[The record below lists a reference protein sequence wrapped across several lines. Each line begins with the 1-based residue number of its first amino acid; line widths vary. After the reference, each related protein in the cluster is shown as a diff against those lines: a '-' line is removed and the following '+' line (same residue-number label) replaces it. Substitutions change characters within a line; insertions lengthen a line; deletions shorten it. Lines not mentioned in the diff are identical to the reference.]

1 MSDPSP
7 HRPSP
12 ASPPVDSREPNWTT
26 GQGIGFLVALPG
38 WFLVPFGLMGAIV
51 ASSFAGGDRALS
63 LISLGVAIGGLILAV
78 PGTIVFIKCKRR

>member
-7 HRPSP
+7 HSP
-12 ASPPVDSREPNWTT
+12 APAYPPSGSRGPDWTT

-38 WFLVPFGLMGAIV
+38 WILVPLGVIGAIV

-78 PGTIVFIKCKRR
+78 PGTIVFTKCKRR